1 MELSYKVDYTA
12 GAGSRMTKS
21 YAIIKCDEAGLQG
34 FINLVEAASGTVVRV
49 CRIVEVADPVVLS
62 EIKSK

>member
-34 FINLVEAASGTVVRV
+34 FINLVEAAGGSVVRV
-49 CRIVEVADPVVLS
+49 CRIVEAADPVVIY
-62 EIKSK
+62 EMKNK